1 MISSF
6 VYIKLILCKQKR
18 EFATAIL
25 LDCNMFWNTSD
36 LAAKA
41 GRTCFCLAFRGWG
54 FRDSQY
60 IERGEKNKYS
70 YTGFS
75 GKFRFFTIQTK
86 Q

>member
-1 MISSF
+1 MISSS
-6 VYIKLILCKQKR
+6 VYIKSILCKQKR
-18 EFATAIL
+18 EFAPAIL

-41 GRTCFCLAFRGWG
+41 GRTCFCLAFWDRG
-54 FRDSQY
+54 FRDSLY
-60 IERGEKNKYS
+60 IERGEKNKHS
-70 YTGFS
+70 YTGFG